1 MATISDI
8 VKPVLFEVAILV
20 GFVAWA
26 LLGLWVDAFLGLR
39 MILAWSYSYVGVV
52 PLLGGVALRFWA
64 SWTIFNTGNGTPLY
78 TRPAKALVTT
88 GPYRLIR
95 NPLYLGGLL
104 IYLGIIIVIPSLFLA
119 ILGLIGLPITFI
131 GIVREEK
138 GLETRFGEDYR
149 RYKQRVPGW
158 IPDLREPNLNRPGS
172 APDTV
177 LLTVSGDHLRVSYL
191 DKNFHQATSHS
202 SLSRCNLSRSNQH
215 DPLDSSG
222 LNFNR

>member
-1 MATISDI
+1 MLAMSSARPILFETATLLGFVVLGLLALRIDASVALLVI
-8 VKPVLFEVAILV
+8 PATSYNYLGIIPVLA
-20 GFVAWA
+20 
-26 LLGLWVDAFLGLR
+26 
-39 MILAWSYSYVGVV
+39 GVV
-52 PLLGGVALRFWA
+52 LRFWA

-95 NPLYLGGLL
+95 NPLYLGGFL

-158 IPDLREPNLNRPGS
+158 IP
-172 APDTV
+172 
-177 LLTVSGDHLRVSYL
+177 
-191 DKNFHQATSHS
+191 
-202 SLSRCNLSRSNQH
+202 RSKGTE
-215 DPLDSSG
+215 SK
-222 LNFNR
+222 

>member
-1 MATISDI
+1 MLGFVVLGLLALRIDASVALLVIPATSYNYLGII
-8 VKPVLFEVAILV
+8 PVLA
-20 GFVAWA
+20 
-26 LLGLWVDAFLGLR
+26 
-39 MILAWSYSYVGVV
+39 GVV
-52 PLLGGVALRFWA
+52 LRFWA

-95 NPLYLGGLL
+95 NPLYLGGFL

-158 IPDLREPNLNRPGS
+158 IP
-172 APDTV
+172 
-177 LLTVSGDHLRVSYL
+177 
-191 DKNFHQATSHS
+191 
-202 SLSRCNLSRSNQH
+202 RSKGTE
-215 DPLDSSG
+215 SK
-222 LNFNR
+222 

>member
-1 MATISDI
+1 MNDI
-8 VKPVLFEVAILV
+8 VKPVIFEAATLV
-20 GFVAWA
+20 GFVALA
-26 LLGLWVDAFLGLR
+26 LLGHSVEALLGLR
-39 MILAWSYSYVGVV
+39 MIPAWSYNYVGVV

-64 SWTIFNTGNGTPLY
+64 SSTIFNTGNGTPLY

-95 NPLYLGGLL
+95 NPLYLGGFL
-104 IYLGIIIVIPSLFLA
+104 IYLGIIIVIPSLILA

-158 IPDLREPNLNRPGS
+158 IP
-172 APDTV
+172 
-177 LLTVSGDHLRVSYL
+177 
-191 DKNFHQATSHS
+191 
-202 SLSRCNLSRSNQH
+202 RSKGTE
-215 DPLDSSG
+215 SK
-222 LNFNR
+222 

>member
-8 VKPVLFEVAILV
+8 VKPVLFEAAILV

-39 MILAWSYSYVGVV
+39 MILASSYSYVGVV

-158 IPDLREPNLNRPGS
+158 IP
-172 APDTV
+172 
-177 LLTVSGDHLRVSYL
+177 
-191 DKNFHQATSHS
+191 
-202 SLSRCNLSRSNQH
+202 RSKGTE
-215 DPLDSSG
+215 SK
-222 LNFNR
+222 